1 MLPMTLTQAFV
12 MVVDELSCG
21 AVFRRNKS
29 TTAMIA
35 PETQIA
41 IPIVRMIFDRF
52 IEFLLTGA
60 LCEFA
65 TVF

>member
-1 MLPMTLTQAFV
+1 